1 MQDKKKSDIL
11 NKTDGAMDFKRYS
24 RLFKRKKWLI
34 FGVFS
39 VVFILWMLMTLKF
52 APSPAYTIHALIQL
66 EDRRELAA
74 MDTRGRP
81 ENEAKRGLLRSRS
94 FLGEV
99 VDKLSYAV
107 QFKNV
112 NRADI
117 VDSVY
122 LAKDYLTGGYKLVK
136 NGGNLQLFYTN
147 SENNIKNKKVLDLSL
162 PANRTLEYGGF
173 KLFFNENISELKDD
187 VKFGVIE
194 KKQAV
199 ELLRESIIDGFRN
212 STRTLL
218 RISIIGKDP
227 YFSTKVLNTLIS
239 EFVRKNLDHK
249 KHYTREI
256 LRILSEQL
264 KTAQLEL
271 DVAVNNLR
279 IFRQSNPWVGLAAD
293 ASGVITNISTNEAE
307 KAGISSRKNSL
318 DMLLARFNA
327 SSGDAKYPVLNEIL
341 SFLAAQQAPTIPA
354 LASEFT
360 NLTSERTRLLGAYAP
375 EHVVVLE
382 NQKKL
387 DELEKKVLLTAS
399 NQNVRYENQRNQVQA
414 KINADNYKIRNL
426 PAKELQLAELQRKRS
441 IADQIYSSL
450 LIRHNQAKIAD
461 AVEVGDIRILDP
473 AVVPQLKSKIRIY
486 LKYLIIGLFISLGIS
501 IGFVFLL
508 EFLDKTVRTSE
519 ELEKL
524 IPIRVI
530 AKIPRIG
537 NKKDNIRELVQ
548 EKGRIDPKLVTA
560 DYSPT
565 PVGEAYRSLRTQL
578 LFSNNNRRVKSLFVS
593 SLNPNEGKS
602 LNAGNIAITF
612 AQQKLPTLLIDADLR
627 RGVLHNSFACKKKPG
642 LSDILYSNADITD
655 ENIRKIIQQTHI
667 PNLYL
672 LSSGRPVPNPSEIL
686 GGQKGR
692 EIVNFLTKRFGFVII
707 DTPPIMVTADSVIIS
722 QYVESGIFVINAGK
736 TNVTE
741 LKEKINEYND
751 FEKRIIG
758 LLLNYAEDNI
768 RKDRYQYSY
777 YNY

>member
-1 MQDKKKSDIL
+1 MHNIKKNNAI
-11 NKTDGAMDFKRYS
+11 NKIETGIAFNRYI
-24 RLFKRKKWLI
+24 RLFKRKKGLV
-34 FGVFS
+34 FGIFS
-39 VVFILWMLMTLKF
+39 VAFILWILIILKF
-52 APSPAYTIHALIQL
+52 APSPTYRMEALIQL

-81 ENEAKRGLLRSRS
+81 ENEAKQGLLRSRS

-99 VDKLSYAV
+99 ADKVSYAV
-107 QFKNV
+107 RFQNV
-112 NRADI
+112 NRIDI

-122 LAKDYLTGGYKLVK
+122 LAKDYLKGDYKIVK
-136 NGGNLQLFYTN
+136 SGGNLQLFYTN
-147 SENNIKNKKVLDLSL
+147 SETNIKNKKVLDISL
-162 PANRTLEYGGF
+162 PANRTFEYGGF

-187 VKFGVIE
+187 VKFEVIE
-194 KKQAV
+194 KRKAV
-199 ELLRESIIDGFRN
+199 EFLRESIMDRFLN
-212 STRTLL
+212 PAKTLL
-218 RISIIGKDP
+218 RISIIEKDP

-256 LRILSEQL
+256 LRILSEQM

-293 ASGVITNISTNEAE
+293 ASGVITNISTSEAE
-307 KAGISSRKNSL
+307 KAGISSTKNSL
-318 DMLLARFNA
+318 DLLLGRFNA
-327 SSGDAKYPVLNEIL
+327 SNGDAKYPVLNEIL

-354 LASEFT
+354 LASEFV

-375 EHVVVLE
+375 EHIEVIE

-387 DELEKKVLLTAS
+387 DELEKKVLLTAN
-399 NQNVRYENQRNQVQA
+399 NQNAQYNNQLNQVQA
-414 KINADNYKIRNL
+414 RINADNYKIRNL
-426 PAKELQLAELQRKRS
+426 PAKELRLAELQRKRS
-441 IADQIYSSL
+441 VADQIYSSL
-450 LIRHNQAKIAD
+450 LIRQNQAKIAD
-461 AVEVGDIRILDP
+461 AVEVGDILILDP
-473 AVVPQLKSKIRIY
+473 AVVPQLKSKTWIY
-486 LKYLIIGLFISLGIS
+486 LLLGLLISLGIS
-501 IGFVFLL
+501 ISYVFLL
-508 EFLDKTVRTSE
+508 DFFDKTVRTSE
-519 ELEKL
+519 ELEKM
-524 IPIRVI
+524 IPIKVI
-530 AKIPRIG
+530 AKIPKIG
-537 NKKDNIRELVQ
+537 NKKDNIRDLVE

-578 LFSNNNRRVKSLFVS
+578 LFSNNKERVKSLFVT

-602 LNAGNIAITF
+602 LNAGNMAITF

-642 LSDILYSNADITD
+642 LSDILYSSADITD

-686 GGQKGR
+686 GGQRGR

-722 QYVESGIFVINAGK
+722 QYVESGLFVIGAGK
-736 TNVTE
+736 TNVAE
-741 LKEKINEYND
+741 VKEKIYEYGD
-751 FEKRIIG
+751 FEKKIIG
-758 LLLNYAEDNI
+758 ILLNYAEDEI
-768 RKDRYQYSY
+768 KKDRYQYSY

>member
-1 MQDKKKSDIL
+1 MHNIKKNNAL
-11 NKTDGAMDFKRYS
+11 NKIETGIVFNRYI
-24 RLFKRKKWLI
+24 RLFKRKKWLV
-34 FGVFS
+34 FGIFS
-39 VVFILWMLMTLKF
+39 VVFILWILITLKF
-52 APSPAYTIHALIQL
+52 APSPTYTIHALIQL

-99 VDKLSYAV
+99 VDKVSYAV
-107 QFKNV
+107 RFRNM
-112 NRADI
+112 NRVDI

-122 LAKDYLTGGYKLVK
+122 LAKDYLKGDYKLVK
-136 NGGNLQLFYTN
+136 SGGNLQLFYTN
-147 SENNIKNKKVLDLSL
+147 SENNIKNKKVLDISL

-187 VKFGVIE
+187 VKFEVIE
-194 KKQAV
+194 KRQAV
-199 ELLRESIIDGFRN
+199 ELLRESIKDGFRN

-218 RISIIGKDP
+218 RISIIEKDP

-256 LRILSEQL
+256 LRILSEQM

-293 ASGVITNISTNEAE
+293 ASGVITNISTSEAE
-307 KAGISSRKNSL
+307 KAGISSTKNSL

-327 SSGDAKYPVLNEIL
+327 SNGDAKYPVLNEIL

-354 LASEFT
+354 LASEFA

-375 EHVVVLE
+375 EHVEVSE

-387 DELEKKVLLTAS
+387 DELEKKVLLTAN
-399 NQNVRYENQRNQVQA
+399 NQNAQYNNQLNQVQA

-450 LIRHNQAKIAD
+450 LIRQNQAKIAD
-461 AVEVGDIRILDP
+461 AVEVGDILILDP
-473 AVVPQLKSKIRIY
+473 AVVPQLISKIWIY
-486 LKYLIIGLFISLGIS
+486 LLLGLLISLGIS
-501 IGFVFLL
+501 ISYVFLL
-508 EFLDKTVRTSE
+508 DFFDKTVRTSE
-519 ELEKL
+519 ELEKM

-530 AKIPRIG
+530 AKIPEIG
-537 NKKDNIRELVQ
+537 NKKDNIRDLVE

-578 LFSNNNRRVKSLFVS
+578 LFGNNKERVKSLFVT

-602 LNAGNIAITF
+602 LNAGNMAITF

-642 LSDILYSNADITD
+642 LSDILYSSADITD

-686 GGQKGR
+686 GGQRGR

-722 QYVESGIFVINAGK
+722 QYVESGLFVIGAGK
-736 TNVTE
+736 TNVAE
-741 LKEKINEYND
+741 VKEKIFEYGD
-751 FEKRIIG
+751 FEKKIIG
-758 LLLNYAEDNI
+758 ILLNYAEDEI
-768 RKDRYQYSY
+768 KKDRYQYSY

>member
-1 MQDKKKSDIL
+1 MHNIKKNNAL
-11 NKTDGAMDFKRYS
+11 NKIETGVVFNRYI
-24 RLFKRKKWLI
+24 RLFKRKKWLV
-34 FGVFS
+34 FGIFS
-39 VVFILWMLMTLKF
+39 VAFILWILITLKF
-52 APSPAYTIHALIQL
+52 APSPTYTIHALIQL

-74 MDTRGRP
+74 MDSRGRP
-81 ENEAKRGLLRSRS
+81 ENEAKRGLLRSRN

-99 VDKLSYAV
+99 VDKVSYAV
-107 QFKNV
+107 RFRNM
-112 NRADI
+112 NRVDI

-122 LAKDYLTGGYKLVK
+122 LAKDYLKGDYKLVK
-136 NGGNLQLFYTN
+136 GDGNLQLFYTN
-147 SENNIKNKKVLDLSL
+147 SENNIKNKKVLDISL

-187 VKFGVIE
+187 VKFEVIE
-194 KKQAV
+194 KRQAV
-199 ELLRESIIDGFRN
+199 ELLRESIKDGFRN

-218 RISIIGKDP
+218 RISIIEKDP

-256 LRILSEQL
+256 LRILSEQM

-293 ASGVITNISTNEAE
+293 ASGVITNISTSEAE
-307 KAGISSRKNSL
+307 KTGISSTKNSL

-327 SSGDAKYPVLNEIL
+327 SNGDAKYPVLNEIL

-354 LASEFT
+354 LASEFAD
-360 NLTSERTRLLGAYAP
+360 LTLERTRLLGAYAP
-375 EHVVVLE
+375 EHVEVIE

-387 DELEKKVLLTAS
+387 DELEKKVLLTAN
-399 NQNVRYENQRNQVQA
+399 NQNVQYNNQLNQVQA
-414 KINADNYKIRNL
+414 RINAGNYKIRNL

-450 LIRHNQAKIAD
+450 LIRQNQAKIAD
-461 AVEVGDIRILDP
+461 AVEVGDILILDP
-473 AVVPQLKSKIRIY
+473 AVVPQLKSKIWIY
-486 LKYLIIGLFISLGIS
+486 LLIGLLISLGIS
-501 IGFVFLL
+501 ISYVFLL
-508 EFLDKTVRTSE
+508 DFFDKTVRTSE
-519 ELEKL
+519 ELEKM

-530 AKIPRIG
+530 AKIPKIG
-537 NKKDNIRELVQ
+537 NKKDNIRDLVE

-578 LFSNNNRRVKSLFVS
+578 LFGNNKERVKSLFVT

-602 LNAGNIAITF
+602 LNAGNMAITF

-642 LSDILYSNADITD
+642 LSDILYSSADITD

-686 GGQKGR
+686 GGQRGR

-722 QYVESGIFVINAGK
+722 QYVESGLFVIGAGK
-736 TNVTE
+736 TNVAE
-741 LKEKINEYND
+741 VKEKIFEYGD
-751 FEKRIIG
+751 FEKKIIG
-758 LLLNYAEDNI
+758 ILLNYAEDEI
-768 RKDRYQYSY
+768 KKDRYQYSY